1 MGAVAGA
8 YILAHGLTA
17 LVVTPMQAR
26 LLPDVTMFASLV
38 YLPHGVRVL
47 SAWLMLG
54 GVAEWRHTHATG
66 KVRQPSSE
74 D

>member
-1 MGAVAGA
+1 MKHHIMLALGILLGLVFAVRLAVA
-8 YILAHGLTA
+8 ILQPGLGF
-17 LVVTPMQAR
+17 R
-26 LLPDVTMFASLV
+26 EV
-38 YLPHGVRVL
+38 YLAGGLVL
-47 SAWLMLG
+47 SALLMLG

>member
-1 MGAVAGA
+1 MKHHIMLALGILLGLVFAVRLAVA
-8 YILAHGLTA
+8 ILQPGLGF
-17 LVVTPMQAR
+17 R
-26 LLPDVTMFASLV
+26 EV
-38 YLPHGVRVL
+38 YLAGGLVL

-54 GVAEWRHTHATG
+54 GVAEWCHTRATG

>member
-1 MGAVAGA
+1 MKHHIMLALGILLGLVFAVRLALA
-8 YILAHGLTA
+8 ILQPGLGF
-17 LVVTPMQAR
+17 R
-26 LLPDVTMFASLV
+26 EV
-38 YLPHGVRVL
+38 YLAGGLVL

-54 GVAEWRHTHATG
+54 GGAEWRHTRATG

>member
-1 MGAVAGA
+1 VKHHIMLVLGILLGLVFAVRLAVA
-8 YILAHGLTA
+8 ILHPGLGF
-17 LVVTPMQAR
+17 R
-26 LLPDVTMFASLV
+26 EV
-38 YLPHGVRVL
+38 YLAGGLVL

-54 GVAEWRHTHATG
+54 GVAEWRHTRATG